1 MSEPK
6 SPDRSIQQT
15 TVARQ
20 QLQAAFAKP
29 DSLVEVER
37 CLQTLSEAGWTHQ
50 AIYNI
55 PNALSMARLV
65 SGPVIAWLILNE
77 QWGVALVS
85 LAISGASDWA
95 DG

>member
-1 MSEPK
+1 M
-6 SPDRSIQQT
+6 QQT
-15 TVARQ
+15 TVACQ
-20 QLQAAFAKP
+20 QLQAAFAPP
-29 DSLVEVER
+29 DSLVEFEHW
-37 CLQTLSEAGWTHQ
+37 LQTLSETGWTHQ
-50 AIYNI
+50 AVYNI

-85 LAISGASDWA
+85 LAVSGASDWA